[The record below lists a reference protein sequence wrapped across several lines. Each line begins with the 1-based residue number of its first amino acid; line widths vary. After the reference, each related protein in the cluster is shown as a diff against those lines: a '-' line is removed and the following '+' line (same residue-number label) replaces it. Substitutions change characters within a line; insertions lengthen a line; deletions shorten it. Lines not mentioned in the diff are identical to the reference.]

1 MELINMTVAVIEY
14 ILTVIFLISTE
25 SGFLPHFYLTLDNLG
40 FVSNIKVASP
50 I

>member
-1 MELINMTVAVIEY
+1 MELINMIVAVIEY
-14 ILTVIFLISTE
+14 ILAMTFLIPTD

-40 FVSNIKVASP
+40 FVSNIKVAPP

>member
-1 MELINMTVAVIEY
+1 MTVAVIEY

-40 FVSNIKVASP
+40 FVSNIKVAPP